1 MLSLYVG
8 TGMAQDAAHPAGS
21 TPALLPSLPPSMTL
35 ANLILAKITERK
47 EGDVEIKKGGDDSS
61 GSELR

>member
-1 MLSLYVG
+1 
-8 TGMAQDAAHPAGS
+8 MAQDAAHPAGS
-21 TPALLPSLPPSMTL
+21 SPALLPSLPPSMTL